1 MSKLAA
7 EAGRRGVSS
16 HRLVLA
22 WMLAK
27 TAVAIPIPGARRIE
41 SIVDSA
47 AAADLELGPV
57 DIAKVEAA
65 FG

>member
-1 MSKLAA
+1 MSP
-7 EAGRRGVSS
+7 

-27 TAVAIPIPGARRIE
+27 SPVVIPIPGARRIE

-47 AAADLELGPV
+47 QAAEVVLSGDDVRA
-57 DIAKVEAA
+57 IEAS
-65 FG
+65 F